1 MNANGCHKP
10 IVVHCA
16 RLLLMVMIII
26 MCALP
31 EHKHGMA
38 LESTLADMKNN
49 CIFSHHMWRLKVVEL
64 SFPVNEET
72 YDLF

>member
-1 MNANGCHKP
+1 
-10 IVVHCA
+10 
-16 RLLLMVMIII
+16 MVMIII